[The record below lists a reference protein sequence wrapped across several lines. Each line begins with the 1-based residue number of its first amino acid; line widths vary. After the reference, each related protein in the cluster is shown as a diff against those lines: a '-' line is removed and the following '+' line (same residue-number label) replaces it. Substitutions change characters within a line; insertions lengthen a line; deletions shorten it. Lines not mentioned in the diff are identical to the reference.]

1 MENRNLL
8 EQLDQFRLERRITQ
22 EQLANILGVA
32 FVTVNRWFNGHTMP
46 SKIQKYHIAKL
57 LKSKGRSK

>member
-1 MENRNLL
+1 MNSSDLI
-8 EQLDQFRLERRITQ
+8 EQLNEYRLERKITQ
-22 EQLANILGVA
+22 EELAEILGVA

-46 SKIQKYHIAKL
+46 STIQKYHIEKL